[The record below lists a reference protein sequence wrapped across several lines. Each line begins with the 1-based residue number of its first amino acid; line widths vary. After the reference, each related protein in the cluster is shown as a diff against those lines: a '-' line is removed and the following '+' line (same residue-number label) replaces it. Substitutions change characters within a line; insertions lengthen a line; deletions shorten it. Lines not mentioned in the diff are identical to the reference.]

1 MTAAARSPYA
11 SHVDQLLR
19 ATHTIPTRVARR
31 TGRGRD
37 GMGPIPDGAEAR
49 VTARRTDPPGPEL
62 MALLDAWLPTRRW
75 YPVKGVVVR
84 HVPWL
89 SYALDVPAPAGHGL
103 PDDAWPGARVE
114 LHLVR
119 LVGDGVDLVVQVPV
133 VLEPDDGTSSGDGPR
148 PPGPRAP
155 TPPIGAFAADGAA
168 WVVHDGTAHPACWAA
183 LLGVSDWE
191 GGEIAGALDLA
202 GGRALSVEQS
212 NSSVL
217 LPAVAG
223 GAMLKILRAIAIGP
237 NPDVTIPRALAAQGW
252 SGVPRPLAWFEVAWD
267 AIDDP
272 AARPGVPT
280 PPDEG
285 SRTATSRGQQTPRSA
300 HLAILSEFVD
310 GARDGFELACAYAG
324 QGESFADLAAD
335 LGRVLADLHAAL
347 RRAFDVGS
355 PVDSRWLVADLRRR
369 SDEAV
374 ASSRAL
380 ARRASDVAA
389 FWDRTAARL
398 ANVTRVPDA
407 LPRLQ
412 TVHGDLHLGQVLHAR
427 RFGWK
432 VLDFEG
438 EPLRPVAERT
448 RPDLA
453 LRDVAGIVRSFDYA
467 AAVGRTRDPSWAVQA
482 RAAFL
487 DAYARADTA
496 GVDLETSAALV
507 RALTLDKAL
516 YEVVYESR
524 NRPDWEPIPLA
535 AVDRLI
541 ATDS

>member
-1 MTAAARSPYA
+1 M
-11 SHVDQLLR
+11 
-19 ATHTIPTRVARR
+19 
-31 TGRGRD
+31 
-37 GMGPIPDGAEAR
+37 
-49 VTARRTDPPGPEL
+49 TARRTDPPSAQL

-75 YPVKGVVVR
+75 YPVKGVAVR

-89 SYALDVPAPAGHGL
+89 SFRLDVPVPAAHGL
-103 PDDAWPGARVE
+103 PDDAWPGARVD

-133 VLEPDDGTSSGDGPR
+133 VLEPDGTT
-148 PPGPRAP
+148 PPDAVSQPLGGRAP
-155 TPPIGAFAADGAA
+155 EPPIGTLAVDGTG
-168 WVVHDGTAHPACWAA
+168 WVVHDGASHPACWAA
-183 LLGVSDWE
+183 LLGVSAWE
-191 GGEIAGALDLA
+191 GGEAGRAVDLG

-217 LPAVAG
+217 LPRVAG
-223 GAMLKILRAIAIGP
+223 GTMLKILRAIAIGP

-252 SGVPRPLAWFEVAWD
+252 PGVPRPLAWFEVTWD
-267 AIDDP
+267 AVDDP
-272 AARPGVPT
+272 VDPPGGGTLPGEGPSSGERAPFDTAEAR
-280 PPDEG
+280 EA
-285 SRTATSRGQQTPRSA
+285 SRSA

-310 GARDGFELACAYAG
+310 GARDGFDLACAYAG
-324 QGESFADLAAD
+324 QDSSFGDLAAD

-355 PVDSRWLVADLRRR
+355 PVDARWLVADLRRR

-374 ASSRAL
+374 ASSPAL
-380 ARRASDVAA
+380 ARRAAEIAA

-467 AAVGRTRDPSWAVQA
+467 AAVGHARDAAWAVQA
-482 RAAFL
+482 RTAFL

-496 GVDLETSAALV
+496 GVDRETSAALV

-524 NRPDWEPIPLA
+524 NRPEWEPIPLA
-535 AVDRLI
+535 AVDRLL
-541 ATDS
+541 AGTS

>member
-1 MTAAARSPYA
+1 MAP
-11 SHVDQLLR
+11 
-19 ATHTIPTRVARR
+19 
-31 TGRGRD
+31 
-37 GMGPIPDGAEAR
+37 
-49 VTARRTDPPGPEL
+49 RRTDLPSPAL
-62 MALLDAWLPTRRW
+62 LALLDDWLPGRRW
-75 YPVKGVVVR
+75 YPVKGVEVR
-84 HVPWL
+84 HVPWI
-89 SYALDVPAPAGHGL
+89 SFALDEPDGAPRATG
-103 PDDAWPGARVE
+103 GAPRVV
-114 LHLVR
+114 LHLLR
-119 LVGDGVDLVVQVPV
+119 LVGDGVELVVQVPV
-133 VLEPDDGTSSGDGPR
+133 VLEPDDAAVTVGPSRIGEVVEDGV
-148 PPGPRAP
+148 
-155 TPPIGAFAADGAA
+155 T
-168 WVVHDGTAHPACWAA
+168 WVVHDGAAHPAGWAA
-183 LLGVSDWE
+183 LLAASAWDDAAPAAV
-191 GGEIAGALDLA
+191 DLE
-202 GGRALSVEQS
+202 GGRALAVEQS

-217 LPAVAG
+217 LPGTAG
-223 GAMLKILRAIAIGP
+223 GTMLKVLRAIAIGP
-237 NPDVTIPRALAAQGW
+237 NPDLTIPRALAAQGW
-252 SGVPRPLAWFEVAWD
+252 AGVPRPLAWLEVTWGPEDD
-267 AIDDP
+267 A
-272 AARPGVPT
+272 AARPERALPG
-280 PPDEG
+280 PDPEADGGPG
-285 SRTATSRGQQTPRSA
+285 SAPERSA

-310 GARDGFELACAYAG
+310 GARDGFDLACAYAG
-324 QGESFADLAAD
+324 QDASFADLAVD

-347 RRAFDVGS
+347 REAFGTGS
-355 PVDSRWLVADLRRR
+355 PVDAPWLVADLRRR

-380 ARRASDVAA
+380 ARRAEAVAA

-398 ANVTRVPDA
+398 EGVTRVPDA

-467 AAVGRTRDPSWAVQA
+467 AAVGRATNPGWAVQA
-482 RAAFL
+482 RSAFL

-496 GVDLETSAALV
+496 GVDRETSEALV

-535 AVDRLI
+535 AVDRLV
-541 ATDS
+541 AGDG

>member
-1 MTAAARSPYA
+1 MT
-11 SHVDQLLR
+11 L
-19 ATHTIPTRVARR
+19 
-31 TGRGRD
+31 
-37 GMGPIPDGAEAR
+37 
-49 VTARRTDPPGPEL
+49 RRTDLPSSEL
-62 MALLDAWLPTRRW
+62 MTLLDAWLPERRW
-75 YPVKGVVVR
+75 YPVKGVAVR

-89 SYALDVPAPAGHGL
+89 SFALDVPATAGQDPARD
-103 PDDAWPGARVE
+103 PRVV
-114 LHLVR
+114 LHLLR
-119 LVGDGVDLVVQVPV
+119 LLGDGVDLVVQVPL
-133 VLEPDDGTSSGDGPR
+133 VLEPGDASPAAPGDAAPPGGAAPSAGAGRAAAGPR
-148 PPGPRAP
+148 
-155 TPPIGAFAADGAA
+155 GAGGGAGGGATAGTA
-168 WVVHDGTAHPACWAA
+168 WVVHDGAAHPACWAA
-183 LLGVSDWE
+183 LLAVADWE
-191 GGEIAGALDLA
+191 TTPAAGGAGTDPFDLG

-217 LPAVAG
+217 LPGVAG
-223 GAMLKILRAIAIGP
+223 GTMLKVLRAIAIGP

-252 SGVPRPLAWFEVAWD
+252 AGVPRPLAWLEVGWD
-267 AIDDP
+267 ATDDP
-272 AARPGVPT
+272 AGPGHA
-280 PPDEG
+280 PDPA
-285 SRTATSRGQQTPRSA
+285 SPRSA

-310 GARDGFELACAYAG
+310 GARDGFDLACAYAG
-324 QGESFADLAAD
+324 QGSSFADLAAD

-355 PVDSRWLVADLRRR
+355 PVDARWLVADLRRR

-374 ASSRAL
+374 TSSSAL
-380 ARRASDVAA
+380 GRRATEIAA

-398 ANVTRVPDA
+398 ASVTRVPDA

-467 AAVGRTRDPSWAVQA
+467 AAVGRAPDAAWAVQA

-487 DAYARADTA
+487 DAYERADTA
-496 GVDLETSAALV
+496 GVDHATSEALV

-535 AVDRLI
+535 AVDRLL
-541 ATDS
+541 AGNA

>member
-1 MTAAARSPYA
+1 MT
-11 SHVDQLLR
+11 L
-19 ATHTIPTRVARR
+19 
-31 TGRGRD
+31 
-37 GMGPIPDGAEAR
+37 
-49 VTARRTDPPGPEL
+49 RRTDLPSSEL
-62 MALLDAWLPTRRW
+62 MTLLDAWLPERRW
-75 YPVKGVVVR
+75 YPVKGVTVR

-89 SYALDVPAPAGHGL
+89 SFALDVPATAGQDPARA
-103 PDDAWPGARVE
+103 PRVV
-114 LHLVR
+114 LHLLR
-119 LVGDGVDLVVQVPV
+119 LLGDGVDLVVQVPL
-133 VLEPDDGTSSGDGPR
+133 VLEPVDASPAAPGDVRTPGGAAPSTGP
-148 PPGPRAP
+148 GRAP
-155 TPPIGAFAADGAA
+155 AAPLGTVHDAGGGVTAGTA
-168 WVVHDGTAHPACWAA
+168 WLVHDGAAHPACWAA
-183 LLGVSDWE
+183 LLAVADWE
-191 GGEIAGALDLA
+191 TSHAAGAADAAPLDLA

-217 LPAVAG
+217 LPGVAG
-223 GAMLKILRAIAIGP
+223 GTMLKVLRAIAIGP

-252 SGVPRPLAWFEVAWD
+252 AGVPRPLAWLEVGWD
-267 AIDDP
+267 ATDDP
-272 AARPGVPT
+272 AGPGHA
-280 PPDEG
+280 PDP
-285 SRTATSRGQQTPRSA
+285 AAPRSA

-310 GARDGFELACAYAG
+310 GARDGFDLACAYAG
-324 QGESFADLAAD
+324 QGSSFADLAAD

-355 PVDSRWLVADLRRR
+355 PVDARWLVADLRRR

-374 ASSRAL
+374 ASSSAL
-380 ARRASDVAA
+380 GRRATEIAT
-389 FWDRTAARL
+389 FWDRTAVRL
-398 ANVTRVPDA
+398 ASVTRVPDA

-467 AAVGRTRDPSWAVQA
+467 AAVGRAPDAAWAVQA

-487 DAYARADTA
+487 DAYERADTA
-496 GVDLETSAALV
+496 GVDHATSEALV

-535 AVDRLI
+535 AVDRLL
-541 ATDS
+541 AGNA

>member
-1 MTAAARSPYA
+1 MT
-11 SHVDQLLR
+11 V
-19 ATHTIPTRVARR
+19 
-31 TGRGRD
+31 
-37 GMGPIPDGAEAR
+37 
-49 VTARRTDPPGPEL
+49 RRTDPPSAEL
-62 MALLDAWLPTRRW
+62 MALLDAWLPARRW
-75 YPVKGVVVR
+75 YPVKGVAVR

-89 SYALDVPAPAGHGL
+89 SFALDVPASAAAAGR
-103 PDDAWPGARVE
+103 PDAASADVRVE
-114 LHLVR
+114 LHLLR
-119 LVGDGVDLVVQVPV
+119 LVGDGVDLVVQVPL
-133 VLEPDDGTSSGDGPR
+133 VLEPAGTAAGGVD
-148 PPGPRAP
+148 PG
-155 TPPIGAFAADGAA
+155 GAA
-168 WVVHDGTAHPACWAA
+168 THGSATSIGILGADAPGGPGWVVHDGAAHPACWAA
-183 LLGVSDWE
+183 LLAEVAWE
-191 GGEIAGALDLA
+191 EPGSAPRAAGAGDAAAPDRELA

-217 LPAVAG
+217 LPGVAG
-223 GAMLKILRAIAIGP
+223 GSMLKVLRAIAIGP

-252 SGVPRPLAWFEVAWD
+252 TGVPRPLAWLEVTWD
-267 AIDDP
+267 AADDP
-272 AARPGVPT
+272 ARVGPGTAHRPGDADAPAGAPPSGST
-280 PPDEG
+280 PDE
-285 SRTATSRGQQTPRSA
+285 APRSA
-300 HLAILSEFVD
+300 HLAILSEFVE
-310 GARDGFELACAYAG
+310 GARDGFDLACAFAG
-324 QGESFADLAAD
+324 QGASFADLAAD

-355 PVDSRWLVADLRRR
+355 PVDARWLVADLRRR
-369 SDEAV
+369 GDEAV

-380 ARRASDVAA
+380 GRRAHDVTA
-389 FWDRTAARL
+389 FWDRTSARL

-467 AAVGRTRDPSWAVQA
+467 AAVGRARDATWAVQA
-482 RAAFL
+482 RTAFL
-487 DAYARADTA
+487 DAYDRADTA
-496 GVDLETSAALV
+496 GVDRATSEALV

-535 AVDRLI
+535 AVDRLL
-541 ATDS
+541 AGNA